1 MPEKSIVYIICL
13 MGSGKTTAG
22 RSLARYLGW
31 DFIDLDESITS
42 REGKPISSIFSES
55 GEEYFRELE
64 TDTLRNLQILNNTV
78 VSTGGGAPCSP
89 GNLNFMKETGFVVY
103 LKKTPGQLLGHLSRD
118 AGKRPLLKDYKDDG
132 LLNFIND
139 KLSEREQF
147 YNMADL
153 TITGM
158 DVDIPDLVFK
168 IQNAQMK

>member
-1 MPEKSIVYIICL
+1 MPEKNIVYIIGF

-22 RSLARYLGW
+22 RRLARHLGW

-89 GNLNFMKETGFVVY
+89 GNLNFMKETGLVVY

-147 YNMADL
+147 YNLADMI
-153 TITGM
+153 ITGM

-168 IQNAQMK
+168 IQNAPKK